1 MDPSTALAEKFEA
14 NRPHLRAVAL
24 RILGNGSDAEDAVQE
39 AWLRLSTSDAATIDN
54 LGSWLTT
61 VVSRICFNVLRSR
74 QRAVLSLDSP
84 TTSVDADL
92 ARTSVSPEEQA
103 ILADSLG
110 VALLIVL
117 EQLSPAE
124 RICFVLHDLFAVSFD
139 EVAVILSKSSDACR
153 QLASRARRRVRAADD
168 PRADPAS
175 QRAVVEAFLVAA
187 KGGDM
192 DTLLA
197 LLSPDVE
204 LVPDAVAVA
213 MGGPNAQHGRR
224 GVAAV
229 FSGRARAARVAL
241 LDGVA
246 GLVWSQGGTTK
257 VAFDFS
263 VIDGAITAIEM
274 IADADVLEE
283 MSIANL
289 PRPKGD

>member
-1 MDPSTALAEKFEA
+1 MDPSTALAEQFEA

-54 LGSWLTT
+54 LGGWLTT
-61 VVSRICFNVLRSR
+61 VVSRICLNVLRSR

-92 ARTSVSPEEQA
+92 VRTSVSPEEQA

-153 QLASRARRRVRAADD
+153 QLASRARRRVRTADD

-197 LLSPDVE
+197 LLSPEVE

-224 GVAAV
+224 DVAAV